1 MQGYPNLEHH
11 SEEEEGTQR
20 RSARIRTRQ
29 RDDGIDDEEDAIHSE
44 REEEEESRE
53 VEVNQFGTMEP
64 MTTRS
69 RRVVK
74 KEVQVCNLIVLIII
88 FLKIIWLTQY

>member
-1 MQGYPNLEHH
+1 LQGYPNLEHH

-44 REEEEESRE
+44 REEESRE
-53 VEVNQFGTMEP
+53 VEANQFGTMEP

-74 KEVQVCNLIVLIII
+74 KEVQVCYLIVFDNYISENNMA
-88 FLKIIWLTQY
+88 QY

>member
-11 SEEEEGTQR
+11 SEEEGKQR
-20 RSARIRTRQ
+20 RSARIRTRK
-29 RDDGIDDEEDAIHSE
+29 RDDEEDALHSE
-44 REEEEESRE
+44 RDEEEEEEESRE
-53 VEVNQFGTMEP
+53 VEVNEFGTMEP

-69 RRVVK
+69 RRGVK

-88 FLKIIWLTQY
+88 FLKI